1 MDDCT
6 PSGTKPSIHF
16 IPFCIFPTALCHMCF
31 DYVLHWPHYINSNY
45 RFLLIPCDWDRPNP
59 HNRKSNL
66 FLPNKDMIPLAWY
79 FETRKKTV
87 GSNIDS
93 YQFFCE
99 FFSMSPLFNV
109 SICCLITF
117 RLQTNPNRVYRSLCV
132 FFLNDTLI
140 EQGEQTK
147 TA

>member
-6 PSGTKPSIHF
+6 HQVEPNQTIHPF

-59 HNRKSNL
+59 HIRKSNL
-66 FLPNKDMIPLAWY
+66 FLPNKDMIPFAWY
-79 FETRKKTV
+79 FETRKKNRI

-93 YQFFCE
+93 FQFFGE
-99 FFSMSPLFNV
+99 VFFLCVRFLTFLFA
-109 SICCLITF
+109 ICYLITF
-117 RLQTNPNRVYRSLCV
+117 RLQTNPNRVYRSLDV
-132 FFLNDTLI
+132 FSS
-140 EQGEQTK
+140 
-147 TA
+147 AH